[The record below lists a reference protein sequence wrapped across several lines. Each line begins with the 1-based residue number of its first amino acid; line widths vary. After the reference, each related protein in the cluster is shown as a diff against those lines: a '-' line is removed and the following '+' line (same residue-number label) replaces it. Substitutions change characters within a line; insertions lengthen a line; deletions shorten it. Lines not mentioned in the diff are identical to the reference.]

1 MFFNLVFRNAK
12 RSRKENLI
20 YFATLVTAVTSFY
33 LILSLE
39 NQGVILYLK
48 DFESEA
54 VDRLFSLMPILYGFA
69 LFLLF
74 FLVLFANRYQLDR
87 RSKEFGMY
95 LMMGMSQVRLFLLL
109 LAESVLTSLLALG
122 IGIGLGSLLA
132 EIISL
137 ATSRLIG
144 QGIIGHESSFSLLAV
159 GYTILGFLAIQIVAL
174 LILAGSLSNRELDRL
189 LYGQTAKKQNM
200 GKTKNNWVTFTS
212 GVLFLLGAY
221 FLIIRYFWLV
231 NIPMIALAVVLGI
244 IGTILV
250 IRGTARLLNA
260 FALRDRNAKGLKNF
274 TIRQLQENIANRATA
289 ITVSS
294 ILMMFSLILL
304 AEGGSTIMS
313 ATEQLDRDAA
323 VYDFTLQGDNPAIQS
338 FLTSA
343 EMTPYVSHLNPLE
356 LAYMDQD
363 VSFEWEELRQ
373 RIVAR
378 LPEGMADPTIESPDS
393 YSITED
399 QSAAENLLWILAG
412 RMGGYLIRESN
423 YNRLLEAAGEEPI
436 QLKENELAVYMNSD
450 YGFGAQPLLEEIIKE
465 SATEQTAMGEIVGEP
480 FYLVPGLPMKDLVT
494 DRSITIMS
502 GLVVPDAFF
511 EAYTKPN
518 SREIYW
524 NFTMPEA
531 IIAEKGLM
539 VPMKEA
545 SELISKKGFTFESYL
560 QNFGRQLFYIIAG
573 SYTMLYLSFL
583 FLIIGCTVLAL
594 HFLTQF
600 KQTMRRYQTLA
611 FLGAKREQMRQ
622 SIRKQITW
630 YFLFPLVPA
639 LISGT
644 VGIIAMKT
652 YIRFNVEFLPSI
664 MKMLPFVFL
673 MISVFLLIQ
682 YIYAKAVY
690 KTATR
695 ELEQLNFK

>member
-20 YFATLVTAVTSFY
+20 YFATLVTAVISFY

-465 SATEQTAMGEIVGEP
+465 SATEQTAMGEIAGEP

>member
-1 MFFNLVFRNAK
+1 
-12 RSRKENLI
+12 
-20 YFATLVTAVTSFY
+20 
-33 LILSLE
+33 
-39 NQGVILYLK
+39 
-48 DFESEA
+48 
-54 VDRLFSLMPILYGFA
+54 
-69 LFLLF
+69 
-74 FLVLFANRYQLDR
+74 
-87 RSKEFGMY
+87 
-95 LMMGMSQVRLFLLL
+95 
-109 LAESVLTSLLALG
+109 
-122 IGIGLGSLLA
+122 
-132 EIISL
+132 
-137 ATSRLIG
+137 
-144 QGIIGHESSFSLLAV
+144 
-159 GYTILGFLAIQIVAL
+159 
-174 LILAGSLSNRELDRL
+174 
-189 LYGQTAKKQNM
+189 
-200 GKTKNNWVTFTS
+200 
-212 GVLFLLGAY
+212 
-221 FLIIRYFWLV
+221 
-231 NIPMIALAVVLGI
+231 
-244 IGTILV
+244 
-250 IRGTARLLNA
+250 
-260 FALRDRNAKGLKNF
+260 
-274 TIRQLQENIANRATA
+274 
-289 ITVSS
+289 
-294 ILMMFSLILL
+294 
-304 AEGGSTIMS
+304 
-313 ATEQLDRDAA
+313 
-323 VYDFTLQGDNPAIQS
+323 
-338 FLTSA
+338 
-343 EMTPYVSHLNPLE
+343 
-356 LAYMDQD
+356 
-363 VSFEWEELRQ
+363 
-373 RIVAR
+373 
-378 LPEGMADPTIESPDS
+378 
-393 YSITED
+393 
-399 QSAAENLLWILAG
+399 
-412 RMGGYLIRESN
+412 
-423 YNRLLEAAGEEPI
+423 
-436 QLKENELAVYMNSD
+436 
-450 YGFGAQPLLEEIIKE
+450 
-465 SATEQTAMGEIVGEP
+465 
-480 FYLVPGLPMKDLVT
+480 
-494 DRSITIMS
+494 MS

>member
-20 YFATLVTAVTSFY
+20 YFATLVTAVISFY

-399 QSAAENLLWILAG
+399 QSAAEKLLWILAG

-465 SATEQTAMGEIVGEP
+465 SATEQTAMGEIAGEP

>member
-20 YFATLVTAVTSFY
+20 YFATLVTAVISFY

-260 FALRDRNAKGLKNF
+260 FALRDRNAEGLKNF

-465 SATEQTAMGEIVGEP
+465 SATEQTAMGEIAGEP

>member
-20 YFATLVTAVTSFY
+20 YFATLVTAVISFY

-465 SATEQTAMGEIVGEP
+465 SATEQTAMGEIAGEP

-524 NFTMPEA
+524 NFTMSEA

>member
-20 YFATLVTAVTSFY
+20 YFATLVTAVISFY

-363 VSFEWEELRQ
+363 VSFKWEELRQ

-465 SATEQTAMGEIVGEP
+465 SATEQTAMGEIAGEP

-524 NFTMPEA
+524 NFTMSEA

>member
-20 YFATLVTAVTSFY
+20 YFATLVTAVISFY

-412 RMGGYLIRESN
+412 RMGGYLIRETS
-423 YNRLLEAAGEEPI
+423 YNRLLEAAGEEPV

-465 SATEQTAMGEIVGEP
+465 SATEQTAMGEIAGEP

>member
-20 YFATLVTAVTSFY
+20 YFATLVTAVISFY

-313 ATEQLDRDAA
+313 ATEQLDRDTA

-378 LPEGMADPTIESPDS
+378 LPEGMADPTIESPDF

-465 SATEQTAMGEIVGEP
+465 SATEQTAMGEIAGEP

>member
-20 YFATLVTAVTSFY
+20 YFATLVTAVISFY

-465 SATEQTAMGEIVGEP
+465 SATEQTAMGEIAGEP

-583 FLIIGCTVLAL
+583 FLLIGCTVLAL

>member
-20 YFATLVTAVTSFY
+20 YFATLVTAVISFY

-260 FALRDRNAKGLKNF
+260 FALRDRNAEGLKNF

-465 SATEQTAMGEIVGEP
+465 SATEQTAMGEIAGEP

-652 YIRFNVEFLPSI
+652 YIRFNVEFLPPI

>member
-20 YFATLVTAVTSFY
+20 YFATLVTAVISFY

-260 FALRDRNAKGLKNF
+260 FALRDRNAQGLKNF

-304 AEGGSTIMS
+304 AEGGSTILS
-313 ATEQLDRDAA
+313 ATKQLDRDAA

-465 SATEQTAMGEIVGEP
+465 SATEQTAMGEIAGEP

>member
-20 YFATLVTAVTSFY
+20 YFATLVTAVISFY

-378 LPEGMADPTIESPDS
+378 LPEGMADPTIESPDY
-393 YSITED
+393 YSISED
-399 QSAAENLLWILAG
+399 QSAAENLLWILVE
-412 RMGGYLIRESN
+412 RMGGYLIRETS
-423 YNRLLEAAGEEPI
+423 YNRLLEAAGEEPV
-436 QLKENELAVYMNSD
+436 QLKENELAVYMNPD
-450 YGFGAQPLLEEIIKE
+450 YGFGAQPLLEEIVRE
-465 SATEQTAMGEIVGEP
+465 SAASQTALVEIGGEP

>member
-20 YFATLVTAVTSFY
+20 YFATLVTAVISFY

-122 IGIGLGSLLA
+122 IGVGLGSLLA

-465 SATEQTAMGEIVGEP
+465 SATEQTAMGEIAGEP